1 MVTRFNDIVII
12 TIHYISMCIHDSIV
26 RSILSEFGEVIAG
39 RFTTYGDN
47 PTVFNGTRQYKMK
60 LTKPIPTVLRIGD
73 RNAWVSYPGQI
84 RTCARCGEQGH
95 YARDCTNTKCFKCL
109 QIGHVA
115 GDCPNQ
121 VICTICRM
129 EGHSFRYCP
138 KSFAKAVQ
146 PDRAWS
152 SVSSNPSTS
161 SGDQVAIAPDASSKE
176 KGLKELPAGK
186 CLKCK
191 QSAGPFHPSICCFSC
206 KLPLSFSKPFSILEC
221 AACKGV
227 NGQPS
232 LVCHRDSCKSVQAPE
247 SNDGFR
253 VVRRRKR
260 AAKRSSS
267 PPVQPSTKKATPMPS
282 STGGGG
288 ETAPTAADI
297 FGSDLDSVSS
307 MDSCPARDPV
317 RTHSSSS
324 TSASDLS
331 SSENSGDE
339 STFDRDSTSDDEAA
353 GIDSRVQKKV
363 RQHLMALDLP
373 GFSEPTDS
381 QGRIVCCSLDGP
393 DRIGTSTLS
402 CDIGSQELQ
411 HLCDDMSL
419 IDPWR
424 VSHPN
429 LHEYTWRNASNSFCS
444 RFDRLYISN
453 CLSCSSAVHLP
464 VFFSDHDGA
473 VLNLRPASVPERG
486 KGFWKCNTSTLS
498 DPIFQS
504 DFKSAYVGWRLR

>member
-307 MDSCPARDPV
+307 MDSCPARDPKGV
-317 RTHSSSS
+317 RQGCPLSPLLYVVFIEPFAAAVRNDEDIQGIFIPGSNNIQCKIVQYADDT
-324 TSASDLS
+324 TCIVKQNWFAEPLSASQQNGVALV
-331 SSENSGDE
+331 
-339 STFDRDSTSDDEAA
+339 
-353 GIDSRVQKKV
+353 SR
-363 RQHLMALDLP
+363 A
-373 GFSEPTDS
+373 
-381 QGRIVCCSLDGP
+381 
-393 DRIGTSTLS
+393 
-402 CDIGSQELQ
+402 
-411 HLCDDMSL
+411 
-419 IDPWR
+419 
-424 VSHPN
+424 
-429 LHEYTWRNASNSFCS
+429 
-444 RFDRLYISN
+444 
-453 CLSCSSAVHLP
+453 
-464 VFFSDHDGA
+464 
-473 VLNLRPASVPERG
+473 
-486 KGFWKCNTSTLS
+486 
-498 DPIFQS
+498 
-504 DFKSAYVGWRLR
+504 